1 MKKALITGITGQDGS
16 YLADLLLSKG
26 YEVHGIVRRSSVHN
40 RERLNHIPEEG
51 TYTSDSDKVHF
62 YLHYGDL
69 TDSASIERLLS
80 RIQPDEV
87 YNLAA
92 QSHVRVSF
100 EVPEN
105 TANVVA
111 LGTLRLLEGVR
122 KFCPNAR
129 YYQASSSEMFGKAVE
144 IPQTEKTPFYPR
156 SPYGRAKVF
165 AYWETIGAREA
176 YGLHASNGILF
187 NHESER
193 RGESFVTRKITMSLA
208 RIKVGLQKKMSLGNL
223 NAERDWGH
231 AKDFVEAMWLI
242 LQKYEPSDYVIG
254 TGEKHS
260 VREFLEE
267 TAAYLG
273 LNIKSNGSSG
283 VNEKYL
289 DENGNVVVEI
299 DPYHFRPTE
308 VDTLLANPEKAKRE
322 LGWEAKIKFKE
333 LAARMAEHDLKL
345 AKGEAYLKK
354 ELGIRY
360 KVTGSTSS

>member
-16 YLADLLLSKG
+16 YLADLLLTKG
-26 YEVHGIVRRSSVHN
+26 YEVHGLVRRSSVHN
-40 RERLNHIPEEG
+40 RERLHHISEEG
-51 TYTSDSDKVHF
+51 TYHSNSEKAHF

-69 TDSASIERLLS
+69 TDSSSIETLLL
-80 RIQPDEV
+80 RIQPDEI

-105 TANVVA
+105 TVNVVA
-111 LGTLRLLEGVR
+111 LGTLRLLEGIR

-129 YYQASSSEMFGKAVE
+129 FYQASSSEMFGKAIE
-144 IPQTEKTPFYPR
+144 IPQTETTPFYPR

-193 RGESFVTRKITMSLA
+193 RGEAFVTRKITMSLA

-223 NAERDWGH
+223 DAERDWGH

-242 LQKYEPSDYVIG
+242 VQKYEPGDYVIG

-267 TAAYLG
+267 VANVIG
-273 LNIKSNGSSG
+273 LKIISNGGKGAS
-283 VNEKYL
+283 EKYL
-289 DENGNVVVEI
+289 DEAGNVIVDT
-299 DPYHFRPTE
+299 DPYYYRPSE
-308 VDTLLANPEKAKRE
+308 VDTLLANPEKARRE

-333 LAARMAEHDLKL
+333 LARTMAEHDLNL
-345 AKGEAYLKK
+345 AKGELYLKN
-354 ELGIRY
+354 ELGIRQ
-360 KVTGSTSS
+360 KVIG